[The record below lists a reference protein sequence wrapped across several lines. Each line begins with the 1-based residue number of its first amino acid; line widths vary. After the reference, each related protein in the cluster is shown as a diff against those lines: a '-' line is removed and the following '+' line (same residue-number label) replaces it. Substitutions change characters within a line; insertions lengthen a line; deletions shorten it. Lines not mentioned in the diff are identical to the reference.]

1 MRAHESETHTVSVT
15 VTSAVYASLPACWF
29 MCPYIP
35 YFCPSLKIPLWS
47 YAAGVFASRVR
58 FTDYYVNVLHPANT
72 LENMYLISAQ
82 YPSLDTHVICKI
94 IFLLLNSHVYFRSL
108 RLIISNKF
116 SFGSLIVKKEWM
128 MTGRMVV
135 DMACLLAL
143 TTI

>member
-1 MRAHESETHTVSVT
+1 MLLAYLH
-15 VTSAVYASLPACWF
+15 L
-29 MCPYIP
+29 
-35 YFCPSLKIPLWS
+35 
-47 YAAGVFASRVR
+47 VFASQIIMLT
-58 FTDYYVNVLHPANT
+58 FSHPANT